1 MNAKQV
7 YRLQIIL
14 LAVLVIVFVVS
25 FFNASSNMQ
34 KAGNQ
39 LKQKKTE
46 ASQLEYAKNNLIN
59 AKQDI
64 DKYKDITKIAKAVV
78 PEDKNQAVAVRE
90 IVNLAS
96 QNGITLSS
104 INFPASNLG
113 SSLNTGMGSAPSK
126 KDSLSQLKQVAKIPG
141 VYELMINVESD
152 PSKPVAYDKFINFL
166 AGLEKN
172 RRTAQVNSITLTPS
186 SNDSNQVAFVINLN
200 EYIKP

>member
-1 MNAKQV
+1 MSSKDV
-7 YRLQIIL
+7 YRIQSVL
-14 LAVLVIVFVVS
+14 LALLVIIFVVV
-25 FFNASSNMQ
+25 FFSANSAI
-34 KAGNQ
+34 KKTGEQ
-39 LKQKKTE
+39 LKTKKAE
-46 ASQLEYAKNNLIN
+46 AYQLENTKNSLMS

-64 DKYKDITKIAKAVV
+64 SKYQDIAKIAKAVV

-96 QNGITLSS
+96 QNGINLSS

-113 SSLNTGMGSAPSK
+113 SSLGTGMGSAPSK
-126 KDSLSQLKQVAKIPG
+126 KDSLSQLKQVAKFPG

-152 PSKPVAYDKFINFL
+152 TSKPVAYDKFINFL
-166 AGLEKN
+166 SGLEKN

-186 SNDSNQVAFVINLN
+186 SSDTNLVTFVINLN

>member
-7 YRLQIIL
+7 YRLQIIIL
-14 LAVLVIVFVVS
+14 IILVFVFMVS
-25 FFNASSNMQ
+25 FFRANTDIQ

-39 LKQKKTE
+39 LKAKKAE
-46 ASQLEYAKNNLIN
+46 AYQLDYAKNNLVGS
-59 AKQDI
+59 KQDI
-64 DKYKDITKIAKAVV
+64 NKYKDITKIAKAVV

-113 SSLNTGMGSAPSK
+113 SSLMTGISPAPSR

-141 VYELMINVESD
+141 VYELMINIESD
-152 PSKPVAYDKFINFL
+152 SSKPVAYDKFISFL
-166 AGLEKN
+166 SGLEKN
-172 RRTAQVNSITLTPS
+172 RRTAQVNSITLNPS
-186 SNDSNQVAFVINLN
+186 SKDTNQVTFVINLN